1 MPDATRWDQEG
12 LCNLMSGNSL
22 RGSSAILA
30 FPFDVGFG
38 FGGPFF
44 VDFDE
49 DSGGEAHEGIF
60 AWEDTRIARDRCVAV
75 RRPSYKSAP
84 VTAKPVQL
92 AASGALSANEA

>member
-30 FPFDVGFG
+30 F
-38 FGGPFF
+38 PFF